1 LSEKSCR
8 PLPTSTSSSDRLIS
22 MGIKVDL
29 EKCIGCRLCVRACA
43 QSAIDV
49 VDKKAVIDTAKCN
62 LCAACVE
69 ACRKYAAITI
79 TKEQAGPGIDISQFK
94 NVAVFIEQRNGTV
107 AGVSYEMLGE
117 GRKLA
122 DRLGEKLIAV
132 LIGSAMQK
140 QAEELI
146 KYGADTVYYADGDD
160 LVRFS
165 DERYAGIVADFIA
178 QYKPAIFL
186 AGATAIGRSFVPK
199 VAARVYGGLTAD
211 CTRLEIDVDKR
222 LLLGTRPAF
231 GGNLMATIICPHH
244 RPQMATV
251 RHKVIK
257 QATRDERRTGDV
269 VIKKFENGNP
279 SDRTRILDFVKEMES
294 TINIADADII
304 VAGGRGL
311 GKPENFSLLREL
323 AETLGGAVGASRAV
337 VDAGWLPYSHQV
349 GQTGKTVCPKL
360 YIACG
365 ISGSVQHMAGMQSS
379 GYIIAINKDP
389 AADIFQIANLGVVGD
404 VTLVVP
410 ALTKAFKDKLG
421 K

>member
-1 LSEKSCR
+1 
-8 PLPTSTSSSDRLIS
+8 
-22 MGIKVDL
+22 MGIKVDS
-29 EKCIGCRLCVRACA
+29 EKCVGCRLCVKSCA
-43 QSAIDV
+43 QNAIEII
-49 VDKKAVIDTAKCN
+49 DKTAVIDTAKCN

-69 ACRKYAAITI
+69 ACGKYSAIAMI
-79 TKEQAGPGIDISQFK
+79 KEQAATGVDISQFK
-94 NVAVFIEQRNGTV
+94 NVAVFIEQHKGTV

-122 DRLGEKLIAV
+122 DRLGEKLVAV
-132 LIGSAMQK
+132 LIGCSMQK
-140 QAEELI
+140 PAEELI
-146 KYGADTVYYADGDD
+146 KYGADTVYYADGED
-160 LVRFS
+160 LARFS

-178 QYKPAIFL
+178 QTRPAVFL
-186 AGATAIGRSFVPK
+186 AGATSIGRSFIPK

-211 CTRLEIDVDKR
+211 CTKLEIDADKR

-251 RHKVIK
+251 RHKVMK
-257 QATRDERRTGDV
+257 PAARDERRTGSV
-269 VIKKFENGNP
+269 VIKKIESGALA
-279 SDRTRILDFVKEMES
+279 DRAKVLDFVKEVES
-294 TINIADADII
+294 TVNIADADII

-311 GKPENFSLLREL
+311 GKPDNFSLLREL

-337 VDAGWLPYSHQV
+337 VDAGWIPYSHQV

-379 GYIIAINKDP
+379 EYIIAINKDP
-389 AADIFQIANLGVVGD
+389 AADIFQIANLGVIGD
-404 VTLVVP
+404 LTQMIP
-410 ALTKAFKDKLG
+410 ALTKAFKEKLG
-421 K
+421 T